1 MARGRAGDVPRGAAA
16 WSGRG
21 VAKAR
26 EFMAAT
32 TKWPTVC
39 GQCKKRVDK
48 SSNWVVGHIKSRAT
62 HPELTWD
69 RTNWRIEHRKCSDKS
84 GQRTV
89 IEKARAEGARS
100 VARATPPLP
109 LHTSEADETR
119 VTRAR
124 SADSLE
130 SSESSGF
137 SRSDG
142 HVEAPPLSTYESAG
156 QTPISANDALL
167 WSSHD
172 LSLYPWLH
180 EFQTIPADASA
191 PLYMTPVPADAVG
204 SYGPEAC
211 DWIDA
216 ELGITL
222 RWWQRLSIIR
232 QLEHRADGSLC
243 FNKKLESAPRRAGKS
258 VGLRGG
264 ALWRME
270 HGLSLFG
277 EDPIVMHT
285 GSDIPICREIQR
297 HAWAWAERRGWNVSR
312 GAGQETIET
321 QKNGGA
327 RWMVR
332 SQDGVYGYDVMLG
345 HVDEGWNVKPD
356 TVGEGLEP
364 AMLERS
370 SPQLVLTS
378 TAHRRATSLMR
389 TELANALTMLEPETL
404 LLLWGADADC
414 DPGDP
419 AVWKAA
425 SPHWSEARHKMIAAK
440 YAKALAGE
448 DDPEFDDPDP
458 MRGFMAQYLNVW
470 TIAEKRLIGKPVIE
484 ADGWAAL
491 AGSPSGAS
499 LDAVAVESWF
509 DQGIS
514 VARARKLDDGHVLV
528 SVEDFETMEAAA
540 ARVATYGLKRPVQVG
555 TSLASHPA
563 WRRHGVRVESVG
575 SATRTQVAA
584 LMRMLRD
591 DVLRHHDADALSEQ
605 VLALRVSPGVDGPRI
620 RSTERADAIKAATWA
635 AQAAASRASS
645 HAPRRLVTV

>member
-1 MARGRAGDVPRGAAA
+1 
-16 WSGRG
+16 
-21 VAKAR
+21 
-26 EFMAAT
+26 MAAT
-32 TKWPTVC
+32 TKWPTTC
-39 GQCKKRVDK
+39 GHCHKRVDK
-48 SSNWVVGHIKSRAT
+48 SSLWVVGHIKPRAT
-62 HPELTWD
+62 HPELTWVQS
-69 RTNWRIEHRKCSDKS
+69 NWRIEHRKCSDKS

-109 LHTSEADETR
+109 LNTSEAPETTDPGR
-119 VTRAR
+119 GSAESVDSTVTA
-124 SADSLE
+124 
-130 SSESSGF
+130 GF
-137 SRSDG
+137 SRDDRVG
-142 HVEAPPLSTYESAG
+142 EPPPLSSYESPG
-156 QTPISANDALL
+156 QPPISANEALL

-172 LSLYPWLH
+172 LSTYDWLRDL
-180 EFQTIPADASA
+180 QAIPADASP
-191 PLYMTPVPADAVG
+191 PLYMTPVPADATG
-204 SYGPEAC
+204 SYGPQAC
-211 DWIDA
+211 DWIEA

-222 RWWQRLSIIR
+222 RWWQRLSLVR

-243 FNKKLESAPRRAGKS
+243 FTKKIESAPRRAGKS

-389 TELANALTMLEPETL
+389 TELANALTLLEPETL
-404 LLLWGADADC
+404 LLLWGAEADC

-419 AVWKAA
+419 EVWKAA
-425 SPHWSEARHKMIAAK
+425 SPFWTEDRRKMIASK

-484 ADGWAAL
+484 AEGWAAL
-491 AGSPSGAS
+491 AGSPSAAS

-514 VARARKLDDGHVLV
+514 VARARKLEDGHVLV
-528 SVEDFETMEAAA
+528 SVEDFDTMDAAA
-540 ARVATYGLKRPVQVG
+540 ARVSTFALKRPVQVG

-563 WRRHGVRVESVG
+563 WKGHGVRVESVG
-575 SATRTQVAA
+575 SATRTQVAV

-591 DVLRHHDADALSEQ
+591 DVLRHAEADALSSQ

-635 AQAAASRASS
+635 AAAAASVQRKRGAIPSRFRT
-645 HAPRRLVTV
+645 AG